1 MFESQAFFD
10 NSYEHINGH
19 GDPDLGL
26 DAAVRSAEKVFDAQM
41 LFDPFEE
48 EFDLNCPIGYQRPR
62 KRKGRDEDEQS
73 KECLCAAFGRGISDG
88 EALRRRAN
96 SSTRFFP

>member
-1 MFESQAFFD
+1 VFESQAFFD

-48 EFDLNCPIGYQRPR
+48 EFDLRCPIGY
-62 KRKGRDEDEQS
+62 
-73 KECLCAAFGRGISDG
+73 L
-88 EALRRRAN
+88 
-96 SSTRFFP
+96 TRCSIERHRQDLQPE